1 MKSGIIRVKTE
12 GMYDGVINCMTIDM
26 IKMGKEKID
35 GWSWI
40 NI

>member
-1 MKSGIIRVKTE
+1 MKAVISRVRME
-12 GMYDGVINCMTIDM
+12 GLYDGVINCMTIDM
-26 IKMGKEKID
+26 IKMGKGKID